1 MNATVLFHGFKVPLL
16 GIGEDETL
24 QECEDCGDLHCFLQ
38 TRISEDGH
46 FRCDKCTENDA
57 RFQNKEK

>member
-1 MNATVLFHGFKVPLL
+1 MNASVLFHGFKVPLI

-24 QECEDCGDLHCFLQ
+24 QECEDCHAGHCFLQ

-46 FRCDKCTENDA
+46 FRCDECAGKRATGH
-57 RFQNKEK
+57 NKER